1 MDKVLKVHG
10 VAPTSKGE
18 GIIRLIYENANGF
31 SNRLSNNEKV
41 EKAKEIHDELN
52 VDIAAYCKYWL
63 NMRNRHNVNS
73 FNQLFKGG
81 KAAIQS
87 VVAHNIH
94 ENISRVQEG
103 GTSLL
108 LFGALTEQLAH
119 DEPGKDETGL
129 GRWLVMMLKGD
140 GVQTR
145 VVCGY
150 NPCYKK
156 NTDSSTSY

>member
-1 MDKVLKVHG
+1 
-10 VAPTSKGE
+10 
-18 GIIRLIYENANGF
+18 LIYENANGF

-52 VDIAAYCKYWL
+52 VDIAAYCEHRL

-81 KAAIQS
+81 EAAIQS

-94 ENISRVQEG
+94 ENISCVQEG

-108 LFGALTEQLAH
+108 LFRVLTEQLAH
-119 DEPGKDETGL
+119 DEPGKDKTGL
-129 GRWLVMMLKGD
+129 SRWSVMMLKGD

-145 VVCGY
+145 AVCGY
-150 NPCYKK
+150 NPCYSK
-156 NTDSSTSY
+156 NSG